1 MLDWL
6 FYWQLSNKIKMA
18 SSNVLNTELV
28 GSSLMALNL
37 TVEVMPE
44 NVFYVDFRQKEY
56 SNIIKAMFFE

>member
-6 FYWQLSNKIKMA
+6 FYWQHSNKIKMA

-37 TVEVMPE
+37 TVGVMPE